1 MKQYI
6 LTMCMLIAAA
16 VSANCQTSVV
26 KPGERPEVL
35 IETTMGNVYNCTTR
49 LRSIATTSLS

>member
-6 LTMCMLIAAA
+6 LIMCMLIAAA
-16 VSANCQTSVV
+16 VWANGQTSVV

-35 IETTMGNVYNCTTR
+35 IETT
-49 LRSIATTSLS
+49 